1 MCRGERP
8 FPLPVWHSWLS
19 GSTGSLVAAR
29 FFFLLSLSLF
39 LLVLIPMTWQKWH
52 TSRLQLKGL
61 VGFAS
66 VSISPNYGRP
76 WTKQGR
82 SFHHSDSW
90 MVTCRCQCNEL
101 LKMILSR
108 KSNSSWHSF
117 LTKRFCWNGN
127 GGGGAKKPFPGTPA
141 FVLLKVFCSF
151 WLGALPVWMP
161 RSPLGRAWNTSWCPG
176 GLWAETLNPRG
187 AVQLGSENLIVD
199 RCCGIQVVIHA
210 RSWERWRL
218 VDKLLQCCACF
229 AVMQAII
236 DSNACLYCFYSS
248 KISELRA
255 EYKQDSW
262 HWWLIS
268 NGKRNHLYGLKMAW
282 KIPGIYGLLPEL
294 KESLHLGI
302 PNGLR
307 NTHFH
312 LEDSDTYVRHSC
324 EE

>member
-1 MCRGERP
+1 
-8 FPLPVWHSWLS
+8 
-19 GSTGSLVAAR
+19 
-29 FFFLLSLSLF
+29 
-39 LLVLIPMTWQKWH
+39 MTWQKWD
-52 TSRLQLKGL
+52 TSRLQVKGL

-90 MVTCRCQCNEL
+90 MVTCRCQCHEL
-101 LKMILSR
+101 LKMIFSR

-127 GGGGAKKPFPGTPA
+127 WGGGAKKPFPGTPA

-199 RCCGIQVVIHA
+199 RCCGIQVVIHS

-218 VDKLLQCCACF
+218 VDKLVPMLCLFRCDASYHWFKRLLVLLLLVQDQRTPRR
-229 AVMQAII
+229 VQAGQLALMTLSQTGNGTTWATCMGWRWRGRFLVSMVYCVNWRKVYIWESQM
-236 DSNACLYCFYSS
+236 DSEILTS
-248 KISELRA
+248 I
-255 EYKQDSW
+255 
-262 HWWLIS
+262 
-268 NGKRNHLYGLKMAW
+268 
-282 KIPGIYGLLPEL
+282 
-294 KESLHLGI
+294 
-302 PNGLR
+302 
-307 NTHFH
+307 
-312 LEDSDTYVRHSC
+312 
-324 EE
+324 